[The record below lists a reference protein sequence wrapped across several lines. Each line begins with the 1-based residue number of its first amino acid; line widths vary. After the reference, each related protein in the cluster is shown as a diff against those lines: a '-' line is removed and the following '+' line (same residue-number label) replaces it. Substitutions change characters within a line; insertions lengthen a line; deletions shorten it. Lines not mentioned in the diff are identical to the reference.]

1 MRGENSGGGRF
12 SARSASPGP
21 PPEERLALGVR
32 FSSEVVPPVSWT
44 RLLVSGVSP
53 RRLTEPPRTC
63 GAGRANP
70 SARSAGTSPFRG
82 GFLRVLRMLHG
93 HGGSVSRRD
102 HNQAYRR
109 PPALAWVR
117 KSEETHK
124 PILSHSSGEG
134 PGEALLLEKRPPP
147 EFSHSLAGRGGSVSR
162 RDHTPKTGKRAQL
175 TWAHKSEGT
184 HKPIPSYSSGEGVW
198 GRGASLREAASPP
211 VCITYITNHTAASWG
226 GRLAV
231 RRVGGASMPVQ
242 SSVAAQGARSREAR
256 GRETVRGS
264 SERLK
269 SAT

>member
-1 MRGENSGGGRF
+1 
-12 SARSASPGP
+12 
-21 PPEERLALGVR
+21 
-32 FSSEVVPPVSWT
+32 
-44 RLLVSGVSP
+44 
-53 RRLTEPPRTC
+53 
-63 GAGRANP
+63 
-70 SARSAGTSPFRG
+70 
-82 GFLRVLRMLHG
+82 MLHG

-102 HNQAYRR
+102 HDQAYRR
-109 PPALAWVR
+109 PPALAWVRKSEETHKPILSHSSGEGPGEALLLEKRPPPEFSHSLAGRGGSVSRRDHTPKTGKRAQLTWAR

-211 VCITYITNHTAASWG
+211 ARITYITNHTAASWG